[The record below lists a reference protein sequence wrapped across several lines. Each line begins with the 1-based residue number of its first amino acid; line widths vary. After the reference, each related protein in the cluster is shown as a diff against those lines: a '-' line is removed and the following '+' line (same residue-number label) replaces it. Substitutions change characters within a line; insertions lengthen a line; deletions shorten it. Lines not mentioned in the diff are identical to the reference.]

1 MAARATRRH
10 EKSAVRFLEEAL
22 TLFRAREEAQSE
34 AGNMTRKQS
43 KFNGPLRRALAKL
56 VGVEARE
63 AVTRAAK
70 SEYNRLQHEKLKTDS
85 TSAPNKR

>member
-34 AGNMTRKQS
+34 AGNTTRKQS
-43 KFNGPLRRALAKL
+43 RFNGPLRRALAKL
-56 VGVEARE
+56 VGVEGRE
-63 AVTRAAK
+63 AETRAAK
-70 SEYNRLQHEKLKTDS
+70 SEYNRLQHGKLRTDCK
-85 TSAPNKR
+85 SAPNKR